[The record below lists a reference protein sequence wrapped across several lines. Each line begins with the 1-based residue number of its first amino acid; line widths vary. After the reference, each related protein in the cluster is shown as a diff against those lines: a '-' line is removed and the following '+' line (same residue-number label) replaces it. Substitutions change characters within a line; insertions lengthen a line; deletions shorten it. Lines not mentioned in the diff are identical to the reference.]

1 MPQILNKIKEVVSD
15 ALSAPAR
22 SKAKKAMTKASNDV
36 ADIKLVREAKGT
48 QDNGDY
54 KDPLF
59 RARANVAQMVAARPG
74 PYGKDY
80 AKMRSSA
87 NNR

>member
-22 SKAKKAMTKASNDV
+22 SK